1 MPGFDGTGP
10 RGLGP
15 MTGGGRGLCAMPL
28 PRTWSRYAAGVA
40 HTRYGIP
47 WSDLTPEQ
55 ELGLLK
61 NQAQALEEQLGQ
73 IEARIEELANTKSK
87 TRRKE

>member
-10 RGLGP
+10 RGMGP
-15 MTGGGRGLCAMPL
+15 MTGRGRGYCVIPLSTQVEELDYLKEQARAM
-28 PRTWSRYAAGVA
+28 RR
-40 HTRYGIP
+40 
-47 WSDLTPEQ
+47 
-55 ELGLLK
+55 EL
-61 NQAQALEEQLGQ
+61 EQ

>member
-1 MPGFDGTGP
+1 
-10 RGLGP
+10 
-15 MTGGGRGLCAMPL
+15 MPL

-55 ELGLLK
+55 ELDLLK